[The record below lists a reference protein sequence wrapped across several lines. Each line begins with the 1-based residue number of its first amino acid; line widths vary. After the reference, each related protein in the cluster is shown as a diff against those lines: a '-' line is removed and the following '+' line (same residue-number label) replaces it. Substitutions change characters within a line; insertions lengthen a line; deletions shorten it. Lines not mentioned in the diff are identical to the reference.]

1 MVRFLERNGYDVS
14 YESGVDTDRYGS
26 LIKNH
31 RLFMSTG
38 HDEYWSGQQR
48 SNVESARAAGVNLAF
63 FSGNEVFWKTRWDN
77 NHRTLACYKETH
89 DPTANIDPSPEWTGS
104 WRDPR
109 TTQGGVRPE
118 NELTGQLFTVNT
130 GTTAIAVPAAY
141 RSLPFW
147 RHIPAASWSQPLPD
161 GTLGYEWDSD
171 KVSGLP
177 AGARPPTFT
186 QPAGLTELSSTT
198 FSPVD
203 LIQDYGHTYAT
214 GTATHNLTL
223 YAAPSGALVF
233 GAGTVQWSW
242 GLDGVHDR
250 GGSTPDAKMQQAMV
264 NLFSDMHA
272 EPVTLQSGLVPG

>member
-1 MVRFLERNGYDVS
+1 VARPA
-14 YESGVDTDRYGS
+14 
-26 LIKNH
+26 
-31 RLFMSTG
+31 
-38 HDEYWSGQQR
+38 HDAGR
-48 SNVESARAAGVNLAF
+48 RAARERADRVAL
-63 FSGNEVFWKTRWDN
+63 
-77 NHRTLACYKETH
+77 H
-89 DPTANIDPSPEWTGS
+89 
-104 WRDPR
+104 
-109 TTQGGVRPE
+109 
-118 NELTGQLFTVNT
+118 GQH

-171 KVSGLP
+171 RVSGLP
-177 AGARPPTFT
+177 VGAQPPTFT
-186 QPAGLTELSSTT
+186 QPPGLTELSQTT
-198 FSPVD
+198 VSGVD

-223 YAAPSGALVF
+223 YTAPSGALVF

-250 GGSTPDAKMQQAMV
+250 GGSTPDAKMQQATV

-272 EPVTLQSGLVPG
+272 EPTTLQSGLVPG